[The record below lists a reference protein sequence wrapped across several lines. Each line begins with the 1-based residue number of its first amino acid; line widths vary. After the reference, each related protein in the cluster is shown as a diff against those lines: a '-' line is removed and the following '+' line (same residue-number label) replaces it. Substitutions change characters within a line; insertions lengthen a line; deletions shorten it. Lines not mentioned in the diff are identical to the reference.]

1 MIYQVKTPIL
11 GFEQTE
17 SVKFEKID
25 EMTAKITDTKNPDIS
40 FTLINPYALREYS
53 FDVPTPVQVLLE
65 MDQKSKINVYNI
77 LVLQKPV
84 EKSLVNFLA
93 PLLFNEDNGM
103 MGQAVLSG
111 KEYPDFGVSV
121 EIESFM
127 KTEDQ
132 AS

>member
-17 SVKFEKID
+17 TVKFEKVD

-65 MDQKSKINVYNI
+65 MDQNSKINVYNI

-93 PLLFNEDNGM
+93 PLLFNEDNGT

-111 KEYPDFGVSV
+111 KEYADFGVSV
-121 EIESFM
+121 EIENYLT
-127 KTEDQ
+127 TEDQ

>member
-17 SVKFEKID
+17 AVEFQKID
-25 EMTAKITDTKNPDIS
+25 EMTAKITDIKNPDIS

-65 MDQKSKINVYNI
+65 MNQESKINVFNI
-77 LVLQKPV
+77 LVLQTPV

-93 PLLFNEDNGM
+93 PLLFNEDNGT

-121 EIESFM
+121 EIENYLT
-127 KTEDQ
+127 TEDQ

>member
-17 SVKFEKID
+17 TVKFEQID
-25 EMTAKITDTKNPDIS
+25 TMTAKITDTKNPDIS
-40 FTLINPYALREYS
+40 FTLVNPYALREYS
-53 FDVPTPVQVLLE
+53 FDVPSPVQVLLE
-65 MDQKSKINVYNI
+65 MTETSKINVFNI

-84 EKSLVNFLA
+84 EKSLVNLLA
-93 PLLFNEDNGM
+93 PLLFNEDNGT

-111 KEYPDFGVSV
+111 RDYPDFGVSV
-121 EIESFM
+121 EIE
-127 KTEDQ
+127 KYLDKQ

>member
-17 SVKFEKID
+17 TVEFEKID

-65 MDQKSKINVYNI
+65 MNQESKINVFNI
-77 LVLQKPV
+77 LVLQTPV

-93 PLLFNEDNGM
+93 PLLFNEDNGT

-121 EIESFM
+121 EIENYLT
-127 KTEDQ
+127 TEDQ

>member
-17 SVKFEKID
+17 TVKFEKID
-25 EMTAKITDTKNPDIS
+25 DMTATITDTKNPAIS

-53 FDVPTPVQVLLE
+53 FDVPSPVQVLLE

-77 LVLQKPV
+77 MVLQKPI
-84 EKSLVNFLA
+84 EKSLINFLA
-93 PLLFNEDNGM
+93 PLLFNEDNGT
-103 MGQAVLSG
+103 MGQAVLSS

-121 EIESFM
+121 EIESFV
-127 KTEDQ
+127 KKQ

>member
-17 SVKFEKID
+17 NVEFKKVD
-25 EMTAKITDTKNPDIS
+25 EMTATITDVKNPNIS
-40 FTLINPYALREYS
+40 FTLVNPYALREYS
-53 FDVPTPVQVLLE
+53 FDVPSPVQVLLE
-65 MDQKSKINVYNI
+65 MDQNSKINVYNI

-84 EKSLVNFLA
+84 ENSMVNFLA
-93 PLLFNEDNGM
+93 PLLFNEDNGT

-111 KEYPDFGVSV
+111 KEYPGFGVSV
-121 EIESFM
+121 EIGSFF
-127 KTEDQ
+127 KKDK

>member
-17 SVKFEKID
+17 TVEFEKID

-65 MDQKSKINVYNI
+65 MDQHSKINVYNI

-93 PLLFNEDNGM
+93 PLLFNEDNGT

-111 KEYPDFGVSV
+111 KDYPNFGVSV
-121 EIESFM
+121 EIENFVN
-127 KTEDQ
+127 KEDQ